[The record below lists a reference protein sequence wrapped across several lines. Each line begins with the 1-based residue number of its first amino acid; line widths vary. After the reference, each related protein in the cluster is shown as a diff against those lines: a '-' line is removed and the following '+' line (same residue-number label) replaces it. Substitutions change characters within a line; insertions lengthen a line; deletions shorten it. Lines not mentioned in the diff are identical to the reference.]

1 MGLTNIL
8 KTSNSGLS
16 VTQASIDVVARNIAN
31 AGTDGYTRKVAS
43 QDNVVSGAQGLGAR
57 ISGISR
63 EVNQYVQQQL
73 FIEDSRLSY
82 SQEISNYLNQIDNLF
97 GAPGAANALDTR
109 VNEFTQ
115 SLQDLSTQPES
126 QAARLA
132 AVNQAEALAGQL
144 RNLTDG
150 VQSLRQLT
158 EDSLAEGINELN
170 NLLQGLEEINGQIA
184 TASAAGVEIADLKD
198 QRDLLINRVSEY
210 LEVDVS
216 ETPVGTAVLYSKS
229 GNVLVDN
236 EAVQFTFDQNGSVNA
251 NALYSTDDAE
261 RGVGTVTLSGS
272 NDYELDLI
280 ENGILDTGRL
290 GALLELRDNIL
301 PQTQQ
306 QLDDLAHGLALS
318 LSNNT
323 VSGTAAT
330 VGAATGFDLDISDLQ
345 RGNVISL
352 EYTDN
357 TGPTTH
363 NISIVRVD
371 DPSVL
376 PLDNSVTS
384 NPNDTVIGVDFSAGE
399 AAVAAALDAAL
410 GANITVSLPSAGTL
424 RIVDDGATNN
434 TDINALSATVTAT
447 SVQDQGLGF
456 PLFID
461 TGNNQPYTGAVDG
474 GYQKTGFAGRIVVN
488 GAIKSDPTLLIK
500 STSSTAIGDNARPL
514 DILARLEQGTSAF
527 GGENGIGSETS
538 PFVGT
543 VINFAKNIIS
553 FQTSQSERANLNL
566 TAQEAVTTSLREKY
580 ESDTGVNVD
589 QELADLIALQQA
601 FAANARVI
609 AVTSELM
616 DTLLQSV

>member
-261 RGVGTVTLSGS
+261 RGVGTVTLSGA

-424 RIVDDGATNN
+424 RHC
-434 TDINALSATVTAT
+434 
-447 SVQDQGLGF
+447 
-456 PLFID
+456 
-461 TGNNQPYTGAVDG
+461 
-474 GYQKTGFAGRIVVN
+474 
-488 GAIKSDPTLLIK
+488 
-500 STSSTAIGDNARPL
+500 
-514 DILARLEQGTSAF
+514 
-527 GGENGIGSETS
+527 
-538 PFVGT
+538 
-543 VINFAKNIIS
+543 
-553 FQTSQSERANLNL
+553 
-566 TAQEAVTTSLREKY
+566 
-580 ESDTGVNVD
+580 
-589 QELADLIALQQA
+589 
-601 FAANARVI
+601 
-609 AVTSELM
+609 
-616 DTLLQSV
+616 

>member
-318 LSNNT
+318 LSSNT

-527 GGENGIGSETS
+527 GGENGIGSEAS

>member
-43 QDNVVSGAQGLGAR
+43 QDNVVSGQQGLGAR
-57 ISGISR
+57 ISGITR

-73 FIEDSRLSY
+73 FIEDSRLAY
-82 SQEISNYLNQIDNLF
+82 SQEISNYLNQIDTLF
-97 GAPGAANALDTR
+97 GSPGASNALDTR

-115 SLQDLSTQPES
+115 AFQDLSTQPES

-158 EDSLAEGINELN
+158 EDSLAEGVNELN
-170 NLLQGLEEINGQIA
+170 NLLKGLEEINGQIA

-210 LEVDVS
+210 IEVEVS
-216 ETPVGTAVLYSKS
+216 ETPAGTAVLYSKS

-236 EAVQFTFDQNGSVNA
+236 EAVQFSFDQNGSVNA
-251 NALYSTDDAE
+251 NALYSSDE
-261 RGVGTVTLSGS
+261 SLRNVGTVTLTGT
-272 NDYELDLI
+272 NGYELDLI
-280 ENGILDTGRL
+280 ENGILETGRL
-290 GALLELRDNIL
+290 GALIELRDEIL
-301 PQTQQ
+301 PQAQQ

-318 LSNNT
+318 LTNNT
-323 VSGTAAT
+323 VTGAAAT
-330 VGAATGFDLDISDLQ
+330 VGAATGFDLDISNVQ
-345 RGNVISL
+345 RGNIISL

-376 PLDNSVTS
+376 PLDDSVTS

-434 TDINALSATVTAT
+434 TDINALSASVSNT
-447 SVQDQGLGF
+447 SVQGQGLGF
-456 PLFID
+456 PLFVD

-488 GAIKSDPTLLIK
+488 GAIKDDPTLLVQYEA
-500 STSSTAIGDNARPL
+500 TTPIGDNARPL
-514 DILARLEQGTSAF
+514 DLLDRIERSSVEF
-527 GGENGIGSETS
+527 GGENGIGSETN
-538 PFVGT
+538 PFTGSV
-543 VINFAKNIIS
+543 VAFAKNIIS
-553 FQTSQSERANLNL
+553 FQTSQSARADLNL

-609 AVTSELM
+609 AVTGELM
-616 DTLLQSV
+616 DVLLQSV

>member
-261 RGVGTVTLSGS
+261 RGVGTVTLSGA

-527 GGENGIGSETS
+527 GGENGIGSEAS

>member
-43 QDNVVSGAQGLGAR
+43 QDNVVSGQQGLGAR
-57 ISGISR
+57 ISGITR

-73 FIEDSRLSY
+73 FIEDSRLAY
-82 SQEISNYLNQIDNLF
+82 SQEISNYLNQIDTLF
-97 GAPGAANALDTR
+97 GSPGASNALDTR

-115 SLQDLSTQPES
+115 AFQDLSTQPES

-158 EDSLAEGINELN
+158 EDSLAEGVNELN
-170 NLLQGLEEINGQIA
+170 NLLKGLEEINGQIA

-210 LEVDVS
+210 IEVEVS
-216 ETPVGTAVLYSKS
+216 ETPAGTAVLYSKS

-236 EAVQFTFDQNGSVNA
+236 EAVQFSFDQNGSVNA
-251 NALYSTDDAE
+251 NALYSSDE
-261 RGVGTVTLSGS
+261 SLRNVGTVTLTGT
-272 NDYELDLI
+272 NGYELDLI
-280 ENGILDTGRL
+280 ENGILETGRL
-290 GALLELRDNIL
+290 GALIELRDEIL
-301 PQTQQ
+301 PQAQQ

-318 LSNNT
+318 LTNNT
-323 VSGTAAT
+323 VTGAAAT
-330 VGAATGFDLDISDLQ
+330 VGAATGFDLDISNVQ

-376 PLDNSVTS
+376 PLDDSVTS

-424 RIVDDGATNN
+424 RIVDDGAANN
-434 TDINALSATVTAT
+434 TDINALSASVSNT
-447 SVQDQGLGF
+447 SVQGEGLGF
-456 PLFID
+456 PLFVD

-488 GAIKSDPTLLIK
+488 GAIKDDPTLLVQYE
-500 STSSTAIGDNARPL
+500 TTTPIGDNARPL
-514 DILARLEQGTSAF
+514 DLLDRIERSSVEF
-527 GGENGIGSETS
+527 GGENGIGSEAS
-538 PFVGT
+538 PFTGSV
-543 VINFAKNIIS
+543 VAFAKNIIS
-553 FQTSQSERANLNL
+553 FQTSQSARADLNL

-609 AVTSELM
+609 AVTGELM
-616 DTLLQSV
+616 DVLLQSV

>member
-1 MGLTNIL
+1 MGLTSIL

-43 QDNVVSGAQGLGAR
+43 QDNVVSGEQGLGAR
-57 ISGISR
+57 ISGINR

-73 FIEDSRLSY
+73 FIEDSRLAY
-82 SQEISNYLNQIDNLF
+82 SQEISNYLTQIDNLF
-97 GAPGAANALDTR
+97 GTPGGANALDTR
-109 VNEFTQ
+109 LNEFTQ

-132 AVNQAEALAGQL
+132 AVNQAEAFAGTL

-158 EDSLAEGINELN
+158 EDSLAEGIADLN
-170 NLLQGLEEINGQIA
+170 NLLQGLEGINGQIA
-184 TASAAGVEIADLKD
+184 TSSAAGVEIADLKD
-198 QRDLLINRVSEY
+198 QRDLLVNRISGY
-210 LEVDVS
+210 LEVEVS
-216 ETPVGTAVLYSKS
+216 ETSFGTAVLYSKS

-236 EAVQFTFDQNGSVNA
+236 EAVQFSFDQNGSLNA
-251 NALYSTDDAE
+251 NALYNTDE
-261 RGVGTVTLSGS
+261 NLRNVGTVSLTGS
-272 NDYELDLI
+272 NGYEIDLI
-280 ENGILDTGRL
+280 QNGILDTGRL
-290 GALLELRDNIL
+290 GALIELRDNIL
-301 PQTQQ
+301 PQAQQ

-323 VSGTAAT
+323 VSGAAAT
-330 VGAATGFDLDISDLQ
+330 VGAATGFDLDISDVQ
-345 RGNVISL
+345 PGNIISL

-376 PLDNSVTS
+376 PLDNDATS
-384 NPNDTVIGVDFSAGE
+384 NPNDTVIGVDFSGGE

-410 GANITVSLPSAGTL
+410 GADITVSLPSAGTL

-434 TDINALSATVTAT
+434 TDINALSASVTST

-474 GYQKTGFAGRIVVN
+474 GYQKSGFAGRIVVN
-488 GAIKSDPTLLIK
+488 GAIKTDPTLLIK
-500 STSSTAIGDNARPL
+500 STGSTAIGDNARPL
-514 DILARLEQGTSAF
+514 DILARLEQSSTEF
-527 GGENGIGSETS
+527 GGENGIGSEAS

-543 VINFAKNIIS
+543 VISFAKNLIS

-601 FAANARVI
+601 FSANARVLS
-609 AVTSELM
+609 VTSELM
-616 DTLLQSV
+616 DILIQSV

>member
-8 KTSNSGLS
+8 KTSNSGLN

-43 QDNVVSGAQGLGAR
+43 QDNVVSGQQGLGAR

-73 FIEDSRLSY
+73 FIEDSRLAY
-82 SQEISNYLNQIDNLF
+82 SQEISNYLNQIDTLF
-97 GAPGAANALDTR
+97 GAPGASNALDTR

-115 SLQDLSTQPES
+115 AFQDLSTQPES

-158 EDSLAEGINELN
+158 EDSLAEGVNELN
-170 NLLQGLEEINGQIA
+170 NLLKGLEEINGQIA

-210 LEVDVS
+210 IEVEVS
-216 ETPVGTAVLYSKS
+216 ETPAGTAVLYSKS

-251 NALYSTDDAE
+251 NALYNTDDSL
-261 RGVGTVTLSGS
+261 RNVGTVTLSGT
-272 NDYELDLI
+272 NGYELDLI
-280 ENGILDTGRL
+280 ENGILETGRL
-290 GALLELRDNIL
+290 GALIELRDEIL
-301 PQTQQ
+301 PQAQQ

-318 LSNNT
+318 LTNNT
-323 VSGTAAT
+323 VNGSAVTA
-330 VGAATGFDLDISDLQ
+330 GAAAGFDLDISNVQ
-345 RGNVISL
+345 RGNIISL

-357 TGPTTH
+357 AGPTTH

-371 DPSVL
+371 DASVL

-424 RIVDDGATNN
+424 RIVDDGAANA
-434 TDINALSATVTAT
+434 TDINALSASVSNT
-447 SVQDQGLGF
+447 SVQGQGLGF
-456 PLFID
+456 PLFVD

-488 GAIKSDPTLLIK
+488 GAIKDDPTLLVQYD
-500 STSSTAIGDNARPL
+500 STTPIGDNARPL
-514 DILARLEQGTSAF
+514 DLLDRIERSTVEF
-527 GGENGIGSETS
+527 GGENGIGSEAS

-543 VINFAKNIIS
+543 VVSFAKNIIS
-553 FQTSQSERANLNL
+553 FQTSQSARADLNL

-601 FAANARVI
+601 FSANARVI
-609 AVTSELM
+609 AVTGELM
-616 DTLLQSV
+616 DVLLQSV

>member
-97 GAPGAANALDTR
+97 GAPGASNALDTR

-132 AVNQAEALAGQL
+132 TVNQAEALAGQL

-158 EDSLAEGINELN
+158 EDSLAEGVNDLN

-198 QRDLLINRVSEY
+198 QRDLLVNRVSEY
-210 LEVDVS
+210 LEVEVS
-216 ETPVGTAVLYSKS
+216 ETPAGTAVLYSKS

-236 EAVQFTFDQNGSVNA
+236 EAVQFSFDQNGSVNA

-261 RGVGTVTLSGS
+261 RGVGTITLSGT
-272 NDYELDLI
+272 NGYELDLI
-280 ENGILDTGRL
+280 QNGILDTGRL
-290 GALLELRDNIL
+290 GALIELRDNIL
-301 PQTQQ
+301 PEAQR
-306 QLDDLAHGLALS
+306 QLDDLAHGLSLALT
-318 LSNNT
+318 NNT

-330 VGAATGFDLDISDLQ
+330 TGAATGFDLDISDLQ

-376 PLDNSVTS
+376 PLDNNVTS
-384 NPNDTVIGVDFSAGE
+384 NPNDTVIGVDFSGGE

-410 GANITVSLPSAGTL
+410 GVDITVSLPSAGTL
-424 RIVDDGATNN
+424 RIVDDGVTNN
-434 TDINALSATVTAT
+434 TDINALSASVSST

-474 GYQKTGFAGRIVVN
+474 GYQKAGFAGRIVVN
-488 GAIKSDPTLLIK
+488 GSIKSDPTLLVK
-500 STSSTAIGDNARPL
+500 STSTTAIGDNARPL
-514 DILARLEQGTSAF
+514 DILARLEQSTSGF
-527 GGENGIGSETS
+527 GGENGIGSEDS

-543 VINFAKNIIS
+543 FVSFAKNIIS
-553 FQTSQSERANLNL
+553 YQTSQSERANLNL
-566 TAQEAVTTSLREKY
+566 TAQEAVSTSLREKY

>member
-43 QDNVVSGAQGLGAR
+43 QDNVVSGQQGLGAR
-57 ISGISR
+57 ISGITR

-73 FIEDSRLSY
+73 FIEDSRLAY
-82 SQEISNYLNQIDNLF
+82 SQEISNYLNQIDTLF
-97 GAPGAANALDTR
+97 GSPGASNALDTR

-115 SLQDLSTQPES
+115 AFQDLSTQPES

-158 EDSLAEGINELN
+158 EDSLAEGVNELN
-170 NLLQGLEEINGQIA
+170 NLLKGLEEINGQIA

-210 LEVDVS
+210 IEVEVS
-216 ETPVGTAVLYSKS
+216 ETPAGTAVLYSKS

-236 EAVQFTFDQNGSVNA
+236 EAVQFSFDQNGSVNA
-251 NALYSTDDAE
+251 NALYNSDE
-261 RGVGTVTLSGS
+261 SLRNVGTVILTGT
-272 NDYELDLI
+272 NGYELDLI
-280 ENGILDTGRL
+280 ENGILETGRL
-290 GALLELRDNIL
+290 GALIELRDEIL
-301 PQTQQ
+301 PQAQQ

-318 LSNNT
+318 LTNNT
-323 VSGTAAT
+323 VTGTAAT
-330 VGAATGFDLDISDLQ
+330 VGAATGFDLDISNVQ

-357 TGPTTH
+357 AGPTTH

-371 DPSVL
+371 DASVL
-376 PLDNSVTS
+376 PLDDSVTS

-424 RIVDDGATNN
+424 RIVDDGAANN
-434 TDINALSATVTAT
+434 TDINALSASVSNT
-447 SVQDQGLGF
+447 SVQGQGLGF
-456 PLFID
+456 PLFVD

-488 GAIKSDPTLLIK
+488 GAIKDDPTLLVQYEA
-500 STSSTAIGDNARPL
+500 TTPIGDNARPL
-514 DILARLEQGTSAF
+514 DLLDRIERSSVEF
-527 GGENGIGSETS
+527 GGENGIGSEAN
-538 PFVGT
+538 PFTGSV
-543 VINFAKNIIS
+543 VAFAKNIIS
-553 FQTSQSERANLNL
+553 FQTSQSARADLNL

-609 AVTSELM
+609 AVTGELM
-616 DTLLQSV
+616 DVLLQSV

>member
-1 MGLTNIL
+1 MGLTSIL

-43 QDNVVSGAQGLGAR
+43 QDNVVSGEQGLGAR
-57 ISGISR
+57 ISGINR

-73 FIEDSRLSY
+73 FIEDSRLAY
-82 SQEISNYLNQIDNLF
+82 SQEISNYLTQIDNLF
-97 GAPGAANALDTR
+97 GTPGGANALDTR
-109 VNEFTQ
+109 LNEFTQ

-132 AVNQAEALAGQL
+132 AVNQAEAFAGTL

-158 EDSLAEGINELN
+158 EDSLAEGIADLN
-170 NLLQGLEEINGQIA
+170 NLLQGLEGINGQIA
-184 TASAAGVEIADLKD
+184 TSSAAGVEIADLKD
-198 QRDLLINRVSEY
+198 QRDLLVNRISGY
-210 LEVDVS
+210 LEVEVS
-216 ETPVGTAVLYSKS
+216 ETSFGTAVLYSKS

-236 EAVQFTFDQNGSVNA
+236 EAVQFSFDQNGSLNA
-251 NALYSTDDAE
+251 NALYNTDE
-261 RGVGTVTLSGS
+261 SLRNVGTVSLTGS
-272 NDYELDLI
+272 NGYEIDLI
-280 ENGILDTGRL
+280 QNGILDTGRL
-290 GALLELRDNIL
+290 GALIELRDNIL
-301 PQTQQ
+301 PQAQQ

-323 VSGTAAT
+323 VSGAAAT
-330 VGAATGFDLDISDLQ
+330 VGAATGFDLDISDVQ
-345 RGNVISL
+345 PGNIISF

-376 PLDNSVTS
+376 PLDNDATS
-384 NPNDTVIGVDFSAGE
+384 NPNDTVIGVDFSGGE

-410 GANITVSLPSAGTL
+410 GADITVSLPSAGTL

-434 TDINALSATVTAT
+434 TDINALSASVTST

-474 GYQKTGFAGRIVVN
+474 GYQKSGFAGRIVVN
-488 GAIKSDPTLLIK
+488 GAIKTDPTLLIK

-514 DILARLEQGTSAF
+514 DILARLEQSSTEF
-527 GGENGIGSETS
+527 GGENGIGSEAS

-543 VINFAKNIIS
+543 VISFAKNIIS

-601 FAANARVI
+601 FSANARVLS
-609 AVTSELM
+609 VTSELM
-616 DTLLQSV
+616 DILIQSV

>member
-527 GGENGIGSETS
+527 GGENGIGSEAS

>member
-8 KTSNSGLS
+8 KTSSSGLN

-43 QDNVVSGAQGLGAR
+43 QDNVIAGNQGLGAR
-57 ISGISR
+57 ISGITR
-63 EVNQYVQQQL
+63 EVNEYVQQQL
-73 FIEDSRLSY
+73 FIEDSRLAY
-82 SQEISNYLNQIDNLF
+82 SQEISNYLNQIDTLF
-97 GAPGAANALDTR
+97 GAPGASNALDTR

-115 SLQDLSTQPES
+115 AFQDLGAQPES

-158 EDSLAEGINELN
+158 EDSLAEGVNELN
-170 NLLQGLEEINGQIA
+170 NLLKGLEEINGQIA

-216 ETPVGTAVLYSKS
+216 ETPAGTAVLYSKS

-236 EAVQFTFDQNGSVNA
+236 EAVQFSFDQNGSVNA
-251 NALYSTDDAE
+251 NALYSSDE
-261 RGVGTVTLSGS
+261 SLRNVGTITLSGT
-272 NDYELDLI
+272 NGYELDLI
-280 ENGILDTGRL
+280 ENGILETGRL
-290 GALLELRDNIL
+290 GALIELRDEIL
-301 PQTQQ
+301 PQAQQ

-318 LSNNT
+318 LTNNT

-330 VGAATGFDLDISDLQ
+330 AGAATGFDLDISNLQ
-345 RGNVISL
+345 SGNVISL

-371 DPSVL
+371 DASVL

-399 AAVAAALDAAL
+399 AAVAAALDTAL
-410 GANITVSLPSAGTL
+410 GGFINVSLAGAGTL
-424 RIVDDGATNN
+424 RILDDGAGNN
-434 TDINALSATVTAT
+434 TDINALSASVSNT
-447 SVQDQGLGF
+447 SVQGQGLGF
-456 PLFID
+456 PLFVD

-474 GYQKTGFAGRIVVN
+474 AYQKTGFAGRIVVN
-488 GAIKSDPTLLIK
+488 GAIKDDPALLVQYEA
-500 STSSTAIGDNARPL
+500 TTPIGDNARPL
-514 DILARLEQGTSAF
+514 DLLDRIERSSVEF
-527 GGENGIGSETS
+527 GGENGIGSEAS
-538 PFVGT
+538 PFTGSV
-543 VINFAKNIIS
+543 VAFAKNIIS
-553 FQTSQSERANLNL
+553 FQTSQSARADLNL

-601 FAANARVI
+601 FAANARVMS
-609 AVTSELM
+609 VTSELM
-616 DTLLQSV
+616 DILIQSS

>member
-280 ENGILDTGRL
+280 ENGILDTGRF
-290 GALLELRDNIL
+290 R
-301 PQTQQ
+301 
-306 QLDDLAHGLALS
+306 
-318 LSNNT
+318 
-323 VSGTAAT
+323 
-330 VGAATGFDLDISDLQ
+330 
-345 RGNVISL
+345 R
-352 EYTDN
+352 
-357 TGPTTH
+357 
-363 NISIVRVD
+363 
-371 DPSVL
+371 
-376 PLDNSVTS
+376 
-384 NPNDTVIGVDFSAGE
+384 
-399 AAVAAALDAAL
+399 
-410 GANITVSLPSAGTL
+410 
-424 RIVDDGATNN
+424 
-434 TDINALSATVTAT
+434 
-447 SVQDQGLGF
+447 
-456 PLFID
+456 
-461 TGNNQPYTGAVDG
+461 
-474 GYQKTGFAGRIVVN
+474 FA
-488 GAIKSDPTLLIK
+488 
-500 STSSTAIGDNARPL
+500 
-514 DILARLEQGTSAF
+514 
-527 GGENGIGSETS
+527 
-538 PFVGT
+538 
-543 VINFAKNIIS
+543 
-553 FQTSQSERANLNL
+553 
-566 TAQEAVTTSLREKY
+566 
-580 ESDTGVNVD
+580 
-589 QELADLIALQQA
+589 
-601 FAANARVI
+601 
-609 AVTSELM
+609 
-616 DTLLQSV
+616 

>member
-43 QDNVVSGAQGLGAR
+43 QDNVVSGQQGLGAR
-57 ISGISR
+57 ISGITR

-73 FIEDSRLSY
+73 FIEDSRLAY
-82 SQEISNYLNQIDNLF
+82 SQEISNYLNQIDTLF
-97 GAPGAANALDTR
+97 GSPGASNALDTR

-115 SLQDLSTQPES
+115 AFQDLSTQPES

-158 EDSLAEGINELN
+158 EDSLAEGVNELN
-170 NLLQGLEEINGQIA
+170 NLLKGLEEINGQIA

-210 LEVDVS
+210 IEVEVS
-216 ETPVGTAVLYSKS
+216 ETPAGTAVLYSKS

-236 EAVQFTFDQNGSVNA
+236 EAVQFSFDQNGSVNA
-251 NALYSTDDAE
+251 NALYSSDE
-261 RGVGTVTLSGS
+261 SLRNVGTVTLTGT
-272 NDYELDLI
+272 NGYELDLI
-280 ENGILDTGRL
+280 ENGILETGRL
-290 GALLELRDNIL
+290 GALIELRDEIL
-301 PQTQQ
+301 PQAQQ

-318 LSNNT
+318 LTNNT
-323 VSGTAAT
+323 VTGAAAT
-330 VGAATGFDLDISDLQ
+330 VGAATGFDLDISNVQ

-376 PLDNSVTS
+376 PLDDSVTS

-434 TDINALSATVTAT
+434 TDINALSASVSNT
-447 SVQDQGLGF
+447 SVQGQGLGF
-456 PLFID
+456 PLFVD

-488 GAIKSDPTLLIK
+488 GAIKDDPTLLVQYE
-500 STSSTAIGDNARPL
+500 TTTPIGDNARPL
-514 DILARLEQGTSAF
+514 DLLDRIERSSVEF
-527 GGENGIGSETS
+527 GGENGIGSEAS
-538 PFVGT
+538 PFTGSV
-543 VINFAKNIIS
+543 VAFAKNIIS
-553 FQTSQSERANLNL
+553 FQTSQSARADLNL

-609 AVTSELM
+609 AVTGELM
-616 DTLLQSV
+616 DVLLQSV

>member
-447 SVQDQGLGF
+447 SVQDQGFGF

-527 GGENGIGSETS
+527 GGENGIGSEAS